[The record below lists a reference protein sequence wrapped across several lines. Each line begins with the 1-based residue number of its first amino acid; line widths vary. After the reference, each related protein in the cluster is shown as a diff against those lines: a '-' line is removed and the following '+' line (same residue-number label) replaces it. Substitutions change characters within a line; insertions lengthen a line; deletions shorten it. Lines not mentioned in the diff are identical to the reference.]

1 MYASNEECLGLAY
14 ARHCLLN
21 TLMKKEG
28 AYCQLQDQGCSR
40 ALTEEAAMRFAER
53 SGRGLP
59 VGAWI
64 RKVASACIRSRVL
77 DGEQGKVSTGDR
89 AEAEQSEKEATIGR
103 GKGKRA
109 AHVGPPLD
117 PNSCMVSRTI
127 GKGSRARLRWERKRK
142 RHPESLAGNASVLPS
157 TRAQSSDDRHGFR
170 SPTNELRCGAL

>member
-1 MYASNEECLGLAY
+1 MEDERRDCAVSTKCVQATRKCLGLAY

-28 AYCQLQDQGCSR
+28 AYCQLQDHGCSR

-64 RKVASACIRSRVL
+64 RKVASACIRPRVL
-77 DGEQGKVSTGDR
+77 DGEQGKASTEDR
-89 AEAEQSEKEATIGR
+89 DEAEQNEKEAAIGR

-109 AHVGPPLD
+109 ARVGPHLIQTPAW
-117 PNSCMVSRTI
+117 CR
-127 GKGSRARLRWERKRK
+127 E
-142 RHPESLAGNASVLPS
+142 
-157 TRAQSSDDRHGFR
+157 Q
-170 SPTNELRCGAL
+170 